1 MNKKNEKFIW
11 DDFEENEDDNKKE
24 NLKKEKESLYKKF
37 YGFKESDDFTEVN
50 PEIKKRIEKKKHTKI
65 EEKKIKK
72 NTPWR
77 IKLLIILIVMIII
90 SLFFV
95 PIINIESID
104 MGETNFTTKDQLL
117 AEIQIKEQSRTS
129 VFRLLK
135 LNFLFKND
143 LISGLHTNYVLS
155 SRVLNIKLNEIKPIL
170 LNSNGR
176 LYYEYNGN
184 LETSDTMSFDVPKIQ
199 GFIPE
204 TELILVK
211 SMQKLDYNII
221 KEIATI
227 ALQKSDIS
235 EELVLMEM
243 KDGNYIKIMMSQ
255 IGLKLQYYNQM
266 SQIINATK
274 QGQDGIIH
282 LDRGDF
288 YEPI

>member
-1 MNKKNEKFIW
+1 MSKKNEKFIW
-11 DDFEENEDDNKKE
+11 DDFEENEDDNKKA
-24 NLKKEKESLYKKF
+24 NLKKEKEMLYKKT
-37 YGFKESDDFTEVN
+37 YGFKEYDDFTEVN
-50 PEIKKRIEKKKHTKI
+50 PEIKKRVNKRHTKI
-65 EEKKIKK
+65 KEKS
-72 NTPWR
+72 PWR

-95 PIINIESID
+95 PIIDIEAID
-104 MGETNFTTKDQLL
+104 TGETNFTTKEQLL

-129 VFRLLK
+129 VFQLLK
-135 LNFLFKND
+135 VNFLFKND

-155 SRVLNIKLNEIKPIL
+155 SKVLNIKLDEIKPIL

-227 ALQKSDIS
+227 ALQQSDIS